1 MSQLELI
8 TASPEETQR
17 VGHCLGELAEPGDVL
32 LLVGELGAGKTCL
45 TQGIARGLGIQDYAS
60 SPSFV
65 IMKELYGRLP
75 LYHIDLFRLE
85 RLEEISDLGLD
96 DYLYGSGV
104 SVIEWADRGLVLLPE
119 EHLLIEIEFLGDTRR
134 RLRFTASG
142 ERYERLVTRL
152 KADNLEEK

>member
-8 TASPEETQR
+8 TASPEDTQR
-17 VGHCLGELAEPGDVL
+17 IGRRLGELAEPGDVF

-45 TQGIARGLGIQDYAS
+45 TQGMARGLGIQDYAS

-75 LYHIDLFRLE
+75 LYHIDLFRLDC
-85 RLEEISDLGLD
+85 LEEISDLGLD
-96 DYLYGSGV
+96 DYLCGSGV

-142 ERYERLVTRL
+142 ERYDRLIARL
-152 KADNLEEK
+152 KTDYLEEK